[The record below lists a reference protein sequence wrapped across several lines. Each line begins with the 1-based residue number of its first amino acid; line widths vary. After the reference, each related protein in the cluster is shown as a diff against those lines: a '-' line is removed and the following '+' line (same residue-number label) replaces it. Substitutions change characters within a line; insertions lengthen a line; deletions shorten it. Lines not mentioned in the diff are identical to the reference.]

1 MSNEI
6 ERYEPKNVVA
16 HVEPET
22 DSWVN
27 VMADVSKLA
36 THVADTDF
44 VPASMKGNPAA
55 VAAAILAGREMGVPP
70 MTALQHIHVIKGKPG
85 QSAQLMRAKVLAAG
99 HQLRDVEVN
108 DTRCIIEGRRRGE
121 AQWTRVTYTAD
132 QAKRAQ
138 INLGGYPEDKLYA
151 RATTR
156 LCRRKFADVIGG
168 LSYSVEELEDGTYD
182 GFGEPSTPA
191 PVKAEATPVKRT
203 AQRKTATRKA
213 PSKPATKPEPTAE
226 QPEPDEPALPGDDDY
241 EPTGSDEAITPNQ
254 LTKLAAIFTEHG
266 LGDRDTR
273 LRISSSLT
281 GRPLSSAKDLT
292 KAEATTLIDT
302 LENLAS
308 TGDLPT
314 VVEEMLTDDAREN
327 EEQLAL
333 DAEDE
338 AARDEGAS
346 EQ

>member
-6 ERYEPKNVVA
+6 ERYQDHTREVA
-16 HVEPET
+16 PIT

-85 QSAQLMRAKVLAAG
+85 QSAQLMRAKVLEAG

-121 AQWTRVTYTAD
+121 EQWTRVTYTAD

-168 LSYSVEELEDGTYD
+168 LSHSVEELEDGTVD
-182 GFGEPSTPA
+182 DVGQAPA
-191 PVKAEATPVKRT
+191 PAQASAKRT
-203 AQRKTATRKA
+203 AQRRQAPRKATATVE
-213 PSKPATKPEPTAE
+213 KPAPA
-226 QPEPDEPALPGDDDY
+226 QPEPEEPPLPGEDGYDEPAQPAGN
-241 EPTGSDEAITPNQ
+241 DETVTKAQ
-254 LTKLAAIFTEHG
+254 LTKLGAIFTEHKF
-266 LGDRDTR
+266 GDRAQR
-273 LRISSSLT
+273 LRISSSLV
-281 GRPLSSAKDLT
+281 GRELSSSNELT

-308 TGDLPT
+308 TGDLPG
-314 VVEEMLTDDAREN
+314 VVEEMLTDDAR
-327 EEQLAL
+327 
-333 DAEDE
+333 DAEDDAVRDE
-338 AARDEGAS
+338 AAAETS
-346 EQ
+346 S